1 MHSPASN
8 SQGSFQSHCA
18 HSSLMTPITLP
29 EADVSSLRGSSSSL
43 PLDPRG
49 TEPHHRSPQ
58 VLSHLRVTCGEH
70 HTLFTHLDWG
80 GLGRGLAETHTW
92 VSSQLVQGSPMAA
105 SLGLGNIVAKKAGAG
120 PQVLRPGFATYS
132 LML

>member
-1 MHSPASN
+1 
-8 SQGSFQSHCA
+8 
-18 HSSLMTPITLP
+18 MTPITLP
-29 EADVSSLRGSSSSL
+29 DSESGLLPASSRKEADLSPLKGSSSCL
-43 PLDPRG
+43 PPDPRG

-58 VLSHLRVTCGEH
+58 VLSHSWVTCGEH

-80 GLGRGLAETHTW
+80 GLGRGLAGTHTW
-92 VSSQLVQGSPMAA
+92 VSSQLVQGSPVAA
-105 SLGLGNIVAKKAGAG
+105 SLGQGNIVAKKEAGAG